1 MADDFYY
8 LGVYAPQAEAIRI
21 VLSGMAFLKR
31 EALHS
36 LFKTIQVFSQSLT
49 INAFG
54 RNLQRF
60 CMCKP
65 STSNRSI
72 P

>member
-1 MADDFYY
+1 MDDFYY
-8 LGVYAPQAEAIRI
+8 LSVYIARAEAIRV

-31 EALHS
+31 ETLHG
-36 LFKTIQVFSQSLT
+36 LIKMVQVFSQSLT

-54 RNLQRF
+54 RYLQRF

-65 STSNRSI
+65 
-72 P
+72 